1 MGQYYELLKS
11 TVRDPKEKLQ
21 SFVDNAH
28 NYLTEFI
35 EEFIEAVF
43 VVIIMYLV
51 VGKTLKEIPK
61 LWKDILKYSLLLG
74 TVNTVVDIFDHETHQ
89 RIKEGMKSSI
99 GTAMFRTIALR

>member
-1 MGQYYELLKS
+1 MGQYYDLLKS

-21 SFVDNAH
+21 SFVDNSQ
-28 NYLTEFI
+28 NYFREFI

-43 VVIIMYLV
+43 VVIIMYAV
-51 VGKTLKEIPK
+51 VGKTMKEMIAS
-61 LWKDILKYSLLLG
+61 WKDILKYSLALG

-99 GTAMFRTIALR
+99 GTAMFRSIALR